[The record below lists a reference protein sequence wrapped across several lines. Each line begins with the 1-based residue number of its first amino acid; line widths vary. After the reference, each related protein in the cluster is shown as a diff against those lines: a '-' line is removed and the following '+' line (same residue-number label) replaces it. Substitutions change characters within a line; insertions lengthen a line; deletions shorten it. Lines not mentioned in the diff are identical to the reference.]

1 MTEAEILEK
10 LSRLFSPG
18 GRLHGRF
25 TPPEGVQLEV
35 LVPGSAWQTF
45 VWPEKSASPHI
56 LRIYSLSGSN
66 PLLAHFWRNETRA
79 LHRLSGRKQ
88 SALPRL
94 TGAGLIP
101 EMELG
106 YLLLEDSGQPLE
118 GDHPILTRL
127 RADRVTAL
135 RCFSTLCDALAVLH
149 GEGMMHRSLTPHAVR
164 ALDSQ
169 EDPSV
174 YLDGFQLSAF
184 VTAWLRGQGAV
195 VEPHSSGFL
204 PTLRSSLACMAPE
217 RLSPLF
223 GHTTRHIESFA
234 CDVFGLGMLGIDWFA
249 GLPEE
254 ECQGIVSDALYVPS
268 AHDQLIRLAQERL
281 RAAQVPDELRRLLVQ
296 MTAPAPSNRIPSGL
310 EVADTL
316 GRLYPGLLAQFESA
330 QGATAS
336 KPHQLYFLRETVD
349 RIFRDGMTRSPPTS
363 PDIREYAEF
372 VERDLYGGVVT
383 WSPRGFA
390 PWEEREPE
398 KARLA
403 KMVLMGQR
411 YAYFCQYLN
420 EGRQDENKKIL
431 LVKYACQ
438 ADKVREL
445 RQQSHR
451 RVMPPVQASYFLPS
465 NRPGLQ
471 RPLPAETP
479 AWTSIVQ
486 VVRFDEHGEQDSIVA
501 ATADW
506 LVRYQEAQ
514 LTVQE
519 YRYERQSESGPRS
532 PGDTSPRPIILRTTG
547 RPLEYDSRREMAAF
561 AELFFREQLVPSM
574 GSYFEQR
581 AEQAFDEG
589 EPVEFL
595 VRNEHGEDVPI
606 KLEFEAALDPYTVR
620 FKPNEKEMH
629 LPERG
634 TVRPND
640 RAARIVLS
648 RQRRA
653 TQRLRSHHQLL
664 AQLREPRGLPL
675 APPDVLATVAADLL
689 RSSPETAKLV
699 RRIIDEEPFFIVQG
713 PPGTGKTFIASHIV
727 RDVLRLDPFG
737 RLLISAQSNAALDN
751 LLENVAHLLGILDNH
766 SAGGPLLLRHASAE
780 TEERVST
787 KARPFLLTHVLTRTR
802 ERMGLASGAGGIL
815 GRLQKEWAQ
824 KAKGQ
829 DFDAEMYSR
838 VQRASNVVFATCA
851 GAGADAES
859 LRAGSGF
866 DWVIVEEAARAW
878 LSEILVPLVQGDRWL
893 LIGDHKQLPAYQR
906 EVGERLLTR
915 DIADRITAEASGQLP
930 SENMRPL
937 LGHFQ
942 HLMTVDVSSGY
953 WTVPRDRIDEQRR
966 MHPDIGNLVSHAYY
980 DGQLRTHPSA
990 NRPHSLRQLP
1000 FMKQTALVWMDT
1012 SVFDERAYEQGR
1024 TNFLEMDLLGAL
1036 LKHLAEFPQHDV
1048 EIPPVAVL
1056 SPYREQLKRLREK
1069 CKQLPEEV
1077 FQSVDEVQGRQA
1089 EVVFVSL
1096 VRNNSFEAPMK
1107 GLGFL
1112 QSPER
1117 ANVMFSRAR
1126 RLLVILGSLTHFERF
1141 PDTHWAGV
1149 ARYVRSEARFI
1160 VDPRE
1165 SPLSFEP
1172 ARRRF

>member
-1 MTEAEILEK
+1 MTESEIREK

-25 TPPEGVQLEV
+25 TPPEDAQFEV

-45 VWPEKSASPHI
+45 VWPEKSASPHL
-56 LRIYSLSGSN
+56 LRVYSLSGSN

-94 TGAGLIP
+94 AGAGLIP

-106 YLLLEDSGQPLE
+106 YLILDDSGQPLE
-118 GDHPILTRL
+118 GNHTTLARL

-149 GEGMMHRSLTPHAVR
+149 GEGMMHRSLTPHTIR

-169 EDPSV
+169 EDPVV

-195 VEPHSSGFL
+195 AEPHSSGFL
-204 PTLRSSLACMAPE
+204 PTRPSSLACMAPE

-223 GHTTRHIESFA
+223 GNTSRHIESFA
-234 CDVFGLGMLGIDWFA
+234 CDVFGLGMIGIDWFA

-254 ECQGIVSDALYVPS
+254 ECHGIIANSRYAPS
-268 AHDQLIRLAQERL
+268 SHEQLIRLAHLRL
-281 RAAQVPDELRRLLVQ
+281 RSAQVPDELCRLLVQ
-296 MTAPAPSNRIPSGL
+296 MTEPAPSNRMPSGL

-316 GRLYPGLLAQFESA
+316 GRLYPSLLAQFESA
-330 QGATAS
+330 QGAAS
-336 KPHQLYFLRETVD
+336 AKPHQLYFLRETVE
-349 RIFRDGMTRSPPTS
+349 RLFRDGMTRSTPTS
-363 PDIREYAEF
+363 PDIREYAEL

-390 PWEEREPE
+390 PWEDKEPE

-403 KMVLMGQR
+403 KTVLMGQR

-431 LVKYACQ
+431 LVKYVCQ

-451 RVMPPVQASYFLPS
+451 RVMPPIQASYFLPT

-471 RPLPAETP
+471 RPIPAETP
-479 AWTSIVQ
+479 AWTTIVH
-486 VVRFDEHGEQDSIVA
+486 VVRFDEQGEQDSIVA

-519 YRYERQSESGPRS
+519 YRYERQSEGTPRTR
-532 PGDTSPRPIILRTTG
+532 GDTTPRPIILHAAG
-547 RPLEYDSRREMAAF
+547 RPLEYDARREVAAF

-574 GSYFEQR
+574 GAYFEQR
-581 AEQAFDEG
+581 AEQALDEG
-589 EPVEFL
+589 ESLEFIL
-595 VRNEHGEDVPI
+595 RNEHGEDVPI
-606 KLEFEAALDPYTVR
+606 KLELDAALDPFTVR
-620 FKPNEKEMH
+620 FKPNEKEFL

-634 TVRPND
+634 TVRPNEK
-640 RAARIVLS
+640 AARIVLS

-653 TQRLRSHHQLL
+653 TQRLRNHHHLL
-664 AQLREPRGLPL
+664 AQLREPRGLSL
-675 APPDVLATVAADLL
+675 SAPEMLATVAAGLQQ
-689 RSSPETAKLV
+689 SSPETAKLV
-699 RRIIDEEPFFIVQG
+699 RRIIDEEPFFVVQG

-727 RDVLRLDPFG
+727 KDVIRLDPFG

-751 LLENVAHLLGILDNH
+751 LLENVAHLLGILDNAA
-766 SAGGPLLLRHASAE
+766 AGGPLLLRHASAE
-780 TEERVST
+780 TEERVSA
-787 KARPFLLTHVLTRTR
+787 KARPFLLTNVLTRTR
-802 ERMGLASGAGGIL
+802 ERMGLASGVVGPL
-815 GRLQKEWAQ
+815 GRIQKEWAQ

-851 GAGADAES
+851 GAGADTES

-906 EVGERLLTR
+906 DVGERLLTR
-915 DIADRITAEASGQLP
+915 DIADRVTAEATGQLP

-942 HLMTVDVSSGY
+942 HLMTVEIPRGY
-953 WTVPRDRIDEQRR
+953 WTEPRGRIDEQRR
-966 MHPDIGNLVSHAYY
+966 MHPDIGNLVSQAYY
-980 DGQLRTHPSA
+980 DGQLLTHPSA
-990 NRPHSLRQLP
+990 IRPHNLGQLP
-1000 FMKQTALVWMDT
+1000 FLKQTALVWIDT
-1012 SVFDERAYEQGR
+1012 SVFNERAYERGR
-1024 TNFLEMDLLGAL
+1024 MNFLEMDLLGAL
-1036 LKHLAEFPQHDV
+1036 LRHLPHFPEHHV
-1048 EIPPVAVL
+1048 EVPPVAVL

-1069 CKQLPEEV
+1069 FKQLPEDV
-1077 FQSVDEVQGRQA
+1077 FRSVDEVQGRQA

-1096 VRNNSFEAPMK
+1096 VRNNSYEAPTQ
-1107 GLGFL
+1107 GLGFM

-1141 PDTHWAGV
+1141 RDTHWAEV

-1165 SPLSFEP
+1165 SPLSFAP
-1172 ARRRF
+1172 AMRKP

>member
-1 MTEAEILEK
+1 MTEAELLEK

-18 GRLHGRF
+18 GSLHGRF
-25 TPPEGVQLEV
+25 TPSEGVQPEV

-56 LRIYSLSGSN
+56 LRVYSLSGSN

-94 TGAGLIP
+94 TGAGLVP

-106 YLLLEDSGQPLE
+106 YILLEDSGQPLE
-118 GDHPILTRL
+118 GDHPSLARL
-127 RADRVTAL
+127 RANRVTAL
-135 RCFSTLCDALAVLH
+135 RCFSTLCDALAALH
-149 GEGMMHRSLTPHAVR
+149 GEGMMHRSLTPHTVR
-164 ALDSQ
+164 ALDS
-169 EDPSV
+169 EEPVV

-195 VEPHSSGFL
+195 AEPQSSGFL
-204 PTLRSSLACMAPE
+204 PPLPCSLACMAPE

-223 GHTTRHIESFA
+223 GNTSRHIESFA
-234 CDVFGLGMLGIDWFA
+234 CDVFGLGMVGIDWFA
-249 GLPEE
+249 GLPERE
-254 ECQGIVSDALYVPS
+254 SQEIVSNARYVS
-268 AHDQLIRLAQERL
+268 SNHEQMIRLAQERL
-281 RAAQVPDELRRLLVQ
+281 RTAQVPDELRRLLIQ
-296 MTAPAPSNRIPSGL
+296 MTAPAPSNRMPSGL
-310 EVADTL
+310 EVAETL

-330 QGATAS
+330 QGAIPA

-372 VERDLYGGVVT
+372 VERDLYGGVAT
-383 WSPRGFA
+383 WSPQGFA
-390 PWEEREPE
+390 PWEDREPE

-420 EGRQDENKKIL
+420 EGRPDENKKIL
-431 LVKYACQ
+431 LVKYVCQ

-451 RVMPPVQASYFLPS
+451 RVMPPIQASYFLPN

-471 RPLPAETP
+471 RPVPAETP
-479 AWTSIVQ
+479 PWTNIVQ
-486 VVRFDEHGEQDSIVA
+486 VVRFEEQGEQDSIVA

-519 YRYERQSESGPRS
+519 YRYERQNEGTPRP
-532 PGDTSPRPIILRTTG
+532 PGDRTPRPIILRAAG
-547 RPLEYDSRREMAAF
+547 RPLEYDARRERESF

-574 GSYFEQR
+574 GAHFAQR
-581 AEQAFDEG
+581 AEQALDEG
-589 EPVEFL
+589 DSIDFL

-606 KLEFEAALDPYTVR
+606 KLEFEEALDPSTVR
-620 FKPNEKEMH
+620 FKPNEKEFL

-634 TVRPND
+634 TVRPD
-640 RAARIVLS
+640 DKAARIVLS

-653 TQRLRSHHQLL
+653 AQRLRTHHQLL

-675 APPDVLATVAADLL
+675 APPEVLATVAATLQK
-689 RSSPETAKLV
+689 SSPETAKLV

-727 RDVLRLDPFG
+727 KDVIRLDPYG

-751 LLENVAHLLGILDNH
+751 LLESVAHLLGILDNPA
-766 SAGGPLLLRHASAE
+766 AGVPLLLRHASAE

-787 KARPFLLTHVLTRTR
+787 KARPFLLTNVLTRTR
-802 ERMGLASGAGGIL
+802 ERMGQASGMSGAL
-815 GRLQKEWAQ
+815 GRIQKEWAQ

-878 LSEILVPLVQGDRWL
+878 LSEVLVPLVQGDRWL

-915 DIADRITAEASGQLP
+915 DITDRITADATGQLP

-942 HLMTVDVSSGY
+942 HLMTVEVPSGY
-953 WTVPRDRIDEQRR
+953 WTVPRDRIEEQRR
-966 MHPDIGNLVSHAYY
+966 MHPDIGNLVSQAYY
-980 DGQLRTHPSA
+980 DGQLRTHSSA
-990 NRPHSLRQLP
+990 NRPHTLRELP
-1000 FMKQTALVWMDT
+1000 FLKQTALVWVDT
-1012 SVFDERAYEQGR
+1012 SVFNERAYERGR
-1024 TNFLEMDLLGAL
+1024 MNFLEMDLLGAL
-1036 LKHLAEFPQHDV
+1036 LRSLTHFPTHNV

-1056 SPYREQLKRLREK
+1056 SPYRQQLKLLREK
-1069 CKQLPEEV
+1069 FQRLPENV

-1096 VRNNSFEAPMK
+1096 VRNNSYEAPMQ

-1117 ANVMFSRAR
+1117 VNVMFSRAR
-1126 RLLVILGSLTHFERF
+1126 RLLVIIGSLTHFERF
-1141 PDTHWAGV
+1141 RETHWADV
-1149 ARYVRSEARFI
+1149 ARYVRSDARFI

-1172 ARRRF
+1172 ATRKS